1 MVLYLTKE
9 ERKARRQFP
18 YKNHTES
25 IGDGEPIVVV
35 SPTDEVDSPTEQID
49 LKPAVEEVKEDKPEA
64 KRKTK
69 KEKETK
75 EDEV

>member
-1 MVLYLTKE
+1 MVIYLTRE
-9 ERKARRQFP
+9 ERIARRRGLTP
-18 YKNHTES
+18 PPTVEHT
-25 IGDGEPIVVV
+25 GDNGEHIVVV
-35 SPTDEVDSPTEQID
+35 SPSTEVDVPTEQVEV
-49 LKPAVEEVKEDKPEA
+49 KPAK

>member
-1 MVLYLTKE
+1 MVIYLTRE
-9 ERKARRQFP
+9 ERIARRRGLAP
-18 YKNHTES
+18 TTVEHT
-25 IGDGEPIVVV
+25 GDNGEPIVVV
-35 SPTDEVDSPTEQID
+35 SPSTEVDVPTEQVEV
-49 LKPAVEEVKEDKPEA
+49 KPAK

>member
-1 MVLYLTKE
+1 MVVYLTRE
-9 ERKARRQFP
+9 ELIARRRGLTP
-18 YKNHTES
+18 PTVEHT
-25 IGDGEPIVVV
+25 GDNGEHIVVV
-35 SPTDEVDSPTEQID
+35 SPSTEVDVPTEQVEV
-49 LKPAVEEVKEDKPEA
+49 KPAK